1 MVVGGA
7 PKFIGHHP
15 WGGPLEY
22 LRAAHA
28 AGHRLKRPDEY
39 LYARHHGPG
48 SDSLGLLQQHRNPAI
63 SRRHGRDAA
72 EIARSVGASGSAAPG
87 GSRNDRDVHGRGP
100 AHSDLPPLGAPS
112 ARVAAR

>member
-48 SDSLGLLQQHRNPAI
+48 SDSLWLLQQHRTPAI

-72 EIARSVGASGSAAPG
+72 EIARSVAASGSAAPA
-87 GSRNDRDVHGRGP
+87 GSPKDRGRPSPGP
-100 AHSDLPPLGAPS
+100 SHS
-112 ARVAAR
+112 